1 MIVSCKFV
9 VKFNAKLEKKADL
22 HKNKGTRN
30 NIQTPLF
37 AEKKTMRHPVLG
49 WVAHRGVSST

>member
-9 VKFNAKLEKKADL
+9 VKFNAKLEKKTDL

-30 NIQTPLF
+30 NIQTPIF
-37 AEKKTMRHPVLG
+37 IEQKTMRHPVLD
-49 WVAHRGVSST
+49 

>member
-30 NIQTPLF
+30 NIQTPIF
-37 AEKKTMRHPVLG
+37 IEQKTMRHPTKG